1 MVEFNRKLYG
11 RKKGRRLSFS
21 SRSLITN
28 LLPKIEIKKTSIKK
42 DLNTLKHK
50 TINQKIFLEI
60 GFGSGELLSKLAV
73 NKKNWYFIG
82 SEPYINGVVHLLKE
96 IQNKEL
102 SNISLF
108 LDDGFILLENLS
120 NSSIDEMAI
129 LFPDPWHKKKHVNR
143 RFINFNSLKQISRV
157 LKPNAIVTL
166 ASDNWIAQNWI
177 LKNFSDSGLFEWL
190 IEKSEDWKSSP
201 FNWPKTKYMK
211 KGIASENLPAWF
223 LFKNFK

>member
-1 MVEFNRKLYG
+1 M
-11 RKKGRRLSFS
+11 
-21 SRSLITN
+21 
-28 LLPKIEIKKTSIKK
+28 
-42 DLNTLKHK
+42 
-50 TINQKIFLEI
+50 
-60 GFGSGELLSKLAV
+60 
-73 NKKNWYFIG
+73 
-82 SEPYINGVVHLLKE
+82 
-96 IQNKEL
+96 
-102 SNISLF
+102 
-108 LDDGFILLENLS
+108 
-120 NSSIDEMAI
+120 
-129 LFPDPWHKKKHVNR
+129 NR

-190 IEKSEDWKSSP
+190 IEKSEDWKSCP